1 MVTAK
6 LDLAVSNFGDF
17 TTFNI
22 AVLLGNGDGTFRAG
36 GNYAT
41 GQYPIFVAT
50 GDFNGDGKL
59 DLAVVNRGNGL
70 TGVPATVQ
78 VLGGNGD
85 GTFQPARDV
94 VAGRGT
100 LSVLS
105 AAVGDFNGDGR
116 MDLAVTDSG
125 NPTVLQVFLGNTDGF
140 FSARTSAISAS
151 SDARP
156 SILAVGDF
164 SGDGHLDLAVLD
176 ASVGNVFVM
185 IGNGDGTFYRT
196 PASTPV
202 DLYLNSA
209 AVGDFNGDGKLDLA
223 FTFGEGDLSILLGN
237 GDGTFQAAGNH
248 FSVGFA
254 PTSVAAADFNRDGK
268 LDIVTASSFEMV
280 SVLLGNGDGT
290 FVTAPSYATH
300 LSPSSVATGDFN
312 GDGKL
317 DLAVANFGSQDVLIL
332 LGKGDGTFLPG
343 SAFPTSRPGL
353 VVVGDFNG
361 DGKLDLAVIS
371 PSNCGDSFIPGSI
384 SVLLGNG
391 DGTFQSAQT
400 VAEITNPASLVV
412 GDFNG
417 DGKMDLAVAIARGP
431 LPCSSQPGNVSVL
444 LGNGDGTFQAA
455 QAVAGIAN
463 PLFLAAGDFNADGK
477 LDLAVTIPRSCT
489 GSGCT
494 PGSLSVV
501 LGNGDGT
508 FQAGADYAAGDF
520 PSSVVVADFNG
531 DGVQDLAVA
540 SSASGSTLVSVLL
553 GNGDGTFQAAKNSGE
568 GPPNPAGS
576 FNSYQFLGVGDFNG
590 DGKLDLA
597 AIIIDDISVLQGN
610 GDGTFGPAAIF
621 FGAGSLPRSFAA
633 GDFNG
638 DGRLDLAVTGS
649 SNEVSILI
657 NNTSQA
663 LTPSR

>member
-151 SDARP
+151 SDERP

-477 LDLAVTIPRSCT
+477 LDLAV
-489 GSGCT
+489 
-494 PGSLSVV
+494 
-501 LGNGDGT
+501 
-508 FQAGADYAAGDF
+508 
-520 PSSVVVADFNG
+520 
-531 DGVQDLAVA
+531 A